1 MIKKRIRKSFF
12 GIFIGRNAYKVA
24 CLGVTE
30 GDWRALAME
39 ALEVRF
45 IVGVQS
51 KGIMLGKFGRGEL
64 CGKLTEKRGGIG
76 NTQTIFCFLNTSI
89 CNLAK
94 AKTGGKH
101 LGNYYRISEFV
112 VYPVHLSL

>member
-1 MIKKRIRKSFF
+1 MIKKRICKSLF

-45 IVGVQS
+45 IVGVQ
-51 KGIMLGKFGRGEL
+51 IRVRELWWENLGGEN
-64 CGKLTEKRGGIG
+64 CVA
-76 NTQTIFCFLNTSI
+76 N
-89 CNLAK
+89 
-94 AKTGGKH
+94 
-101 LGNYYRISEFV
+101 
-112 VYPVHLSL
+112 